1 MKYLK
6 LNYKRMLMPTLFLTI
21 IGILVYVLPIMFARV
36 PNSYSS
42 YQTSNLIQFAIF
54 LVAAAIFIPIYEFS
68 SLKTTKGADL
78 YYSLPL
84 TKRKLHLTIYI
95 KGLIELLVSYTI
107 VFILGFII
115 VNLKDFNF
123 QHRPYFP
130 LFFIGLIG
138 ITSYYTFNTAIFLRS
153 NRVIDGLIFIL
164 LYMITPFLVISSII
178 YIFSNNYFIISMFPF
193 NPLTESFNIFDR
205 IITNA
210 YIYEGSVEGMF
221 INIAICNAINLGVG
235 FFGLL
240 FTKDIK
246 SEDVYQISNSWIG
259 YKVLIPVLLTSLTL
273 LTNISFGYISNIYTV
288 ILFVVIAYVGYVIYQ
303 RTFKVKWYYLVTT
316 ILAILLGIILN
327 IIFWS

>member
-21 IGILVYVLPIMFARV
+21 IGVLVYVLPIMFARV
-36 PNSYSS
+36 PNSYSG
-42 YQTSNLIQFAIF
+42 YQNSNVLSFAIF
-54 LVAAAIFIPIYEFS
+54 LVGAAIFIPIYEFS

-115 VNLKDFNF
+115 VNLKGFNF

-153 NRVIDGLIFIL
+153 NRLIDGLIFIL
-164 LYMITPFLVISSII
+164 LYMITAFLVISSMLHI
-178 YIFSNNYFIISMFPF
+178 YNASYSIISMFPF
-193 NPLTESFNIFDR
+193 NPITESFSLYNR
-205 IITNA
+205 LITKKHVLDESIN
-210 YIYEGSVEGMF
+210 GMY
-221 INIAICNAINLGVG
+221 INILIINLINFGVG
-235 FFGLL
+235 FLGLL

-246 SEDVYQISNSWIG
+246 SEDVYQISNTWIG
-259 YKVLIPVLLTSLTL
+259 YKVLIPVLLTSLTVL
-273 LTNISFGYISNIYTV
+273 SNISFTNTYNLYIL

-303 RTFKVKWYYLVTT
+303 RTFKVKWYYLLTL

-327 IIFWS
+327 IVF